1 MRIRDAIFASIV
13 AALASQTAPALA
25 KHSEVKN
32 SEVTTPSEPSASSSC
47 SALQK
52 TADGTWAR
60 LPCQELGSPGQPP
73 HKSAAQ
79 TPDRQTR

>member
-13 AALASQTAPALA
+13 AALALQTAPALA

-60 LPCQELGSPGQPP
+60 LPCQELGSPGQPQ
-73 HKSAAQ
+73 HKSAARTQ
-79 TPDRQTR
+79 DHQAR